1 MKENK
6 MYTLYLLTLKIDLCG
21 TGKYYLKISEDIEI
35 KNQFREL
42 LLDNLT
48 KRICVRYK

>member
-6 MYTLYLLTLKIDLCG
+6 MYTLYLLVLKIDPFG

-35 KNQFREL
+35 KNQFNEFL
-42 LLDNLT
+42 LAYL
-48 KRICVRYK
+48 IV